1 MKSKI
6 NFKEYEPVDAL
17 DNEEKEIWAGM
28 QSEQYTSIL
37 TDETREYYA
46 QVFENSDKRNQA
58 STIRLTMNDKL
69 LAKTKA
75 KEEGIPFQVL
85 LASVIHKWLHGK
97 LVDVR

>member
-6 NFKEYEPVDAL
+6 NFKEYEPVDIL
-17 DNEEKEIWAGM
+17 DNEEKEIWTEM
-28 QSEQYTSIL
+28 QSEKYTSIL

-46 QVFENSDKRNQA
+46 HVFENSDKRNQA

-97 LVDVR
+97 LVEAR